1 MELTKQA
8 YNFLKNHFGIIPE
21 QIILDNPDGT
31 KSICYLL
38 PSKNGMQPMRIDQ
51 VENYCK
57 WMLGNG

>member
-21 QIILDNPDGT
+21 QVIIKNLDGT
-31 KSICYLL
+31 KSIGYLL
-38 PSKNGMQPMRIDQ
+38 PSKNGMQPMKIDQ

-57 WMLGNG
+57 WMIGK